1 MDYAIK
7 VAPGSTLSLRAID
20 TRAPKHIERDEA
32 EARFAALAL
41 ELADLE
47 DLLYAAQ
54 RHAVLIVL
62 QGLDTSGKDGTIR
75 KVFREVDPIGCRAV
89 SFKVPTAEELA
100 HDFLWR
106 VHRQTP
112 AKGEM
117 VIFNR
122 SHYED
127 VLVARV
133 HELVP
138 ETVWRTRYDHINA
151 FERLLAES
159 GTIILKFYLH
169 ISKEEQEARL
179 LERERDVEKAWK
191 LSASDWIERRSWDA
205 YRVAYEDALM
215 RCSTSWA
222 PWYVVPADQ
231 KWFRNLA
238 VAETI
243 VSRLRPLRTEWLKEL
258 EARGRAELQAIRE
271 ARLHARQEG

>member
-271 ARLHARQEG
+271 ARLRARQEG